1 MTTTLTHADPQVDAV
16 RSFNRFYTRVIGVLQ
31 DGLLHTPYTLTEA
44 RVIFE
49 LAQRDRAEVAALR
62 RDLGLDAGYL
72 SRILAQFENAG
83 LIIRERSATDARRQL
98 VALTDAGREVWRDLD
113 RRSADEVA
121 MLLRRLGDAERQRL
135 LGAMDSI
142 ARLLSAPES
151 QRAPLVALRP
161 PLPGELGWMVQR
173 HGELYEQAHGWD
185 ATFEAMVAAVVAD
198 FGAGH
203 DPAREAAWIADVDG
217 CPVGSVLCVRRDDE
231 TAQLRVLFV
240 EPATR
245 GMGLGTRLVDECL
258 RFARRAGYRRIVL
271 ATYSAM
277 VEARRIYDRAGFT
290 VTSATPVHH
299 FGQDLVEEE
308 WSREL

>member
-31 DGLLHTPYTLTEA
+31 DGLLRTPYTLTEA

-72 SRILAQFENAG
+72 SRMLAQFETAG
-83 LIIRERSATDARRQL
+83 LIIRERSATDGRRQL

-113 RRSADEVA
+113 RRSADEIA
-121 MLLRRLGDAERQRL
+121 ALLRRLGDAERQRL

-161 PLPGELGWMVQR
+161 PLSGELGWIVQR

-203 DPAREAAWIADVDG
+203 DPAREAGWIADVDG
-217 CPVGSVLCVRRDDE
+217 CPVDSVLCVRRDDE
-231 TAQLRVLFV
+231 TAQLRVLLV
-240 EPATR
+240 DPATR

-277 VEARRIYDRAGFT
+277 VEARRIYERAGFT

-308 WSREL
+308 WSRDL

>member
-31 DGLLHTPYTLTEA
+31 DGLLRTPYTLTEA

-72 SRILAQFENAG
+72 SRMLAQFETAG
-83 LIIRERSATDARRQL
+83 LIIRERSATDGRRQL

-113 RRSADEVA
+113 RRSADEIA
-121 MLLRRLGDAERQRL
+121 ALLRRLGDAERQRL

-161 PLPGELGWMVQR
+161 PLSGELGWIVQR

-203 DPAREAAWIADVDG
+203 DPAREAGWIADVDG

-231 TAQLRVLFV
+231 TAQLRVLLV
-240 EPATR
+240 DPATR

-277 VEARRIYDRAGFT
+277 VEARRIYERAGFT

-308 WSREL
+308 WSRDL

>member
-1 MTTTLTHADPQVDAV
+1 MTTALTHADPQVDAV

-72 SRILAQFENAG
+72 SRMLAQFETAG
-83 LIIRERSATDARRQL
+83 LVSRERSATDGRRQL

-113 RRSADEVA
+113 RRSADEVDA
-121 MLLRRLGDAERQRL
+121 LLRRLGDGERQRL
-135 LGAMDSI
+135 LGAMGSI
-142 ARLLSAPES
+142 ARLLSETGS
-151 QRAPLVALRP
+151 RRAPLVALRP
-161 PLPGELGWMVQR
+161 PLPGDLGWIVQR
-173 HGELYEQAHGWD
+173 HGELYGQAHGWD
-185 ATFEAMVAAVVAD
+185 ATFEAIVAAVVAD
-198 FGAGH
+198 FGTGH

-231 TAQLRVLFV
+231 TAQLRVLLV

-277 VEARRIYDRAGFT
+277 LEARRIYERSGFT

-299 FGQDLVEEE
+299 FGHDLVEEE
-308 WSREL
+308 WSLDL